1 MLKIAPLLIVTLAT
15 SPALA
20 GATPWQDIAP
30 GVKARLISADKLSDG
45 TLLAG
50 LQLDMPANTK
60 TYWRV
65 PGETGIPS
73 EFDFS
78 ASVGLTSGTIEW
90 PYPQIDR
97 SQGYLDYVYYGP
109 TVIPVRFASPQV
121 GAMIEASVTLGIC
134 SDVCVPAQARFS
146 LPVTL
151 DKPDLGQSIRLDQAE
166 AEVPVAWDKPDLPF
180 RAITTA
186 PTGIAVASPDPSI
199 DMASVIADVGDPA
212 ILFETPQKSPD
223 TDLWTLKLLGGA
235 AATGLEGRGIQ
246 LTFKTPSGPYVFS
259 GKIAAPAR

>member
-1 MLKIAPLLIVTLAT
+1 MPRSCHVSEAPMLKIAPLLIVTLAT

-20 GATPWQDIAP
+20 GATPWQEIAP
-30 GVKARLISADKLSDG
+30 GVKARLVSADKLSDG

-97 SQGYLDYVYYGP
+97 SQGYLDYVYYGQ
-109 TVIPVRFASPQV
+109 TV
-121 GAMIEASVTLGIC
+121 
-134 SDVCVPAQARFS
+134 
-146 LPVTL
+146 
-151 DKPDLGQSIRLDQAE
+151 
-166 AEVPVAWDKPDLPF
+166 
-180 RAITTA
+180 
-186 PTGIAVASPDPSI
+186 
-199 DMASVIADVGDPA
+199 
-212 ILFETPQKSPD
+212 
-223 TDLWTLKLLGGA
+223 
-235 AATGLEGRGIQ
+235 
-246 LTFKTPSGPYVFS
+246 
-259 GKIAAPAR
+259 